1 MPAQNPH
8 VVVAIVGYRN
18 LDDIR
23 RCAAALAS
31 STYTNFE
38 VVICENGGS
47 AGQGRAGC
55 RPGAR
60 PPWWSAITVIEA
72 AENLGYA
79 GGVNVCMRH
88 SADADAWWILNPDT
102 QPASGALAA
111 LVARLGVG
119 DCELVGGPLCGED
132 GEVQS
137 RGFVWRSWL
146 ARASAIGRDGRL
158 DDPPLGADLERRLSF
173 ISGASMLVGRTF
185 VATVGYMREDYFLYA
200 EEVEWCLRGLA
211 RGMRLGFAP
220 GGVIVH
226 HAGSTTGSGEAIAER
241 SRMPIYLDER
251 NKLLVTRDHFPRRLP
266 VAMLGSLLLLGLRY
280 AAAAPGDSSAMDCKA
295 GWPPCGTNA
304 VRRGGSCDQ
313 VDFDLIVIA
322 VGAKPIGERARAY

>member
-1 MPAQNPH
+1 MPGQDPH

-18 LDDIR
+18 LEDIR

-31 STYTNFE
+31 SSYANFE

-47 AGQGRAGC
+47 AAKAALDAGLERALPGGQ
-55 RPGAR
+55 P
-60 PPWWSAITVIEA
+60 ITVIES

-88 SADADAWWILNPDT
+88 SPDAEAWWILNPDT

-111 LVARLGVG
+111 MVARLGAG
-119 DCELVGGPLCGED
+119 DCEIVGGPLCGEN

-137 RGFVWRSWL
+137 RGFVWHSWL
-146 ARASAIGRDGRL
+146 ARASAIGRAGRL
-158 DDPPLGADLERRLSF
+158 DDPPSGADLERRLSF

-185 VATVGYMREDYFLYA
+185 VATVGHMREDYFLYA

-211 RGMRLGFAP
+211 RGMRLGFAA

-226 HAGSTTGSGEAIAER
+226 HAGSTTGSGAAIAER
-241 SRMPIYLDER
+241 TRMPIYLDER
-251 NKLLVTRDHFPRRLP
+251 NKLLVTRDRFPLRLP
-266 VAMLGSLLLLGLRY
+266 VAMAGSLLLLALRY
-280 AAAAPGDSSAMDCKA
+280 A
-295 GWPPCGTNA
+295 
-304 VRRGGSCDQ
+304 RRGAWRQFSYGLQ
-313 VDFDLIVIA
+313 GWWAAFRNER
-322 VGAKPIGERARAY
+322 GAPIWLRRPE